1 MKTILKTLLIF
12 TVALL
17 SITAVKAQ
25 KPKVDKKAAKIA
37 AYQKMI
43 DTADWSIVMEKA
55 FPKSSGASTANP
67 INNMSGNPNI
77 SITHGVITCDMPYYG
92 GDAINNAGRRVKF
105 TSNNFTYESQ
115 HKSGS
120 SSPYQYDLFIAPKPG
135 STDFGNVAQ
144 IVISIISEDVVQ
156 VQVSFTTTELDPV
169 GYQGYIIPF
178 KKFD

>member
-12 TVALL
+12 TVTLL
-17 SITAVKAQ
+17 CINTVKAQ

-55 FPKSSGASTANP
+55 FPKAAGASTANP
-67 INNMSGNPNI
+67 VNMAGNSNI
-77 SITHGVITCDMPYYG
+77 SISHGVITCDLPYYG

-105 TSNNFTYESQ
+105 TSNNFVYESQ

-120 SSPYQYDLFIAPKPG
+120 TSPYQYDLFIAPKPG

-144 IVISIISEDVVQ
+144 IVLSIISEDVVQ
-156 VQVSFTTTELDPV
+156 VSVTFTTTELDPV